1 MPRLGTLLCV
11 INLDPLM
18 RQVDYLA
25 DAKSLGDG
33 LPPRLRAVTRGLV
46 FIVLLERANFLAL
59 LTASSVDKGGQ

>member
-1 MPRLGTLLCV
+1 
-11 INLDPLM
+11 M